1 MTHAASCGFASLQPM
16 TRPFPYVFLSLLLLC
31 QSVLAQGSGA
41 YSLRFKLSK
50 RHFADSIAI
59 EYDDGRVFVPV
70 RVGGTVRR
78 FLPGTGAAQA
88 IVYDDT
94 DLARSPRLGTISSID
109 ALGTQASV
117 PVVALPPLTLGQLT
131 LTGLHATVH
140 QRPPMRQK
148 IDGIV
153 GFDLVCKGLLMKID
167 TRQRLLVLTDRKK
180 HFRRESPGH
189 ECRYQ
194 VLPYRHTPYVSVQP
208 FRGYTEQVLFD
219 TGSPFLY
226 LINHHSFAQ
235 ALDSCLAQNPAQ
247 IADTVA
253 GSFVRGLHGRERQAP
268 VVCLQLDSL
277 VFAGHALRHVPAR
290 TTQGLSHLGGPL
302 LGHGAVIFMPRRRL
316 RFIPF

>member
-1 MTHAASCGFASLQPM
+1 MPPAAASRAFSPN
-16 TRPFPYVFLSLLLLC
+16 
-31 QSVLAQGSGA
+31 
-41 YSLRFKLSK
+41 
-50 RHFADSIAI
+50 FADSIAI

-78 FLPGTGAAQA
+78 FLLDTGAAQA

-140 QRPPMRQK
+140 QRPP
-148 IDGIV
+148 
-153 GFDLVCKGLLMKID
+153 
-167 TRQRLLVLTDRKK
+167 
-180 HFRRESPGH
+180 
-189 ECRYQ
+189 
-194 VLPYRHTPYVSVQP
+194 
-208 FRGYTEQVLFD
+208 
-219 TGSPFLY
+219 LY

-268 VVCLQLDSL
+268 VVRLQLDSL